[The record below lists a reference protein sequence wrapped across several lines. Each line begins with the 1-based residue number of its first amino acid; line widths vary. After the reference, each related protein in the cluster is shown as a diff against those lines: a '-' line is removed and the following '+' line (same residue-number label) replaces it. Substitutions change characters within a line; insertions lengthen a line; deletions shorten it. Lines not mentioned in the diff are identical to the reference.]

1 MAFNPF
7 KGWSEAELLTA
18 RRAAQD
24 EIAGGGQIISGCS
37 GGTSFSKAPQFSA
50 VTRLNLIQQSLY
62 VINPTTY
69 PLADMM
75 PTTQKPT
82 FYASSQRLYPN
93 T

>member
-7 KGWSEAELLTA
+7 IGWSEAELLTA
-18 RRAAQD
+18 KRSVQE
-24 EIAGGGQIISGCS
+24 EIMGGGQIISGGS

-50 VTRLNLIQQSLY
+50 LTRYNLILKSLNA
-62 VINPTTY
+62 INPTTY

-75 PTTQKPT
+75 PTSQKPT
-82 FYASSQRLYPN
+82 FYADSQRLYPN